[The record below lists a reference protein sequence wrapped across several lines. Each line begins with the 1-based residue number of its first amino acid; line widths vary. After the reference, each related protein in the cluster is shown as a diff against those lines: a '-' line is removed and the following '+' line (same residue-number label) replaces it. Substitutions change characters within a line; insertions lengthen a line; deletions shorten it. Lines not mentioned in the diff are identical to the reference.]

1 MSEDHSADQSSTFS
15 GIRWSSASQA
25 IVAATRLLSGIVLF
39 KLLSVE
45 VIGIAAMAHVV
56 TGFAH
61 QLRELGTRMA
71 IVQRPQINREILD
84 SAFFVNIAVGLGLAL
99 GVAAVSPLAT
109 AFYRD
114 EALLLPLLVLSVIF
128 PIGGLGQVHRALL
141 TREMLF
147 ARLGAIDAGA
157 ALVQAGLAIGLAW
170 GGWGIWSIVMGE
182 IGFAVVAVGAAWLLR
197 PWCPGLRVRRAAVR
211 ELLGFGANLM
221 GFNLANYFFQNA
233 DRLIIGRVLGA
244 EALGLYAFAQ
254 RLTLFPIRTLGS
266 ALSNVLVPRLSRDQN
281 DPESFERNF
290 VRASAGALLLAL
302 PVLGAL
308 AILIEPLVQIYDS
321 KWLPAV
327 VLVALLCPVGAVQS
341 VSRTLGPALIAR
353 GRPDVL
359 FRIGL
364 LVGSAVLLGS
374 LLGVRYGVVGVATAF
389 LASTSLTAVA
399 AFVITART
407 VEIRLAALGVG
418 LLPLLAIGSVTLTAM
433 LGMRFLLEAWG
444 IEPWIV
450 VATAG
455 SLGAVLYWRLVIAF
469 GSSVYQDLRRLL
481 GLTAAARPSPTAN

>member
-1 MSEDHSADQSSTFS
+1 MLGDRSADESSTFS

-25 IVAATRLLSGIVLF
+25 IVAATQLLSGIVLF

-71 IVQRPQINREILD
+71 IVQRPQIDREILD
-84 SAFFVNIAVGLGLAL
+84 SAFFINLAVGLGLAL
-99 GVAAVSPLAT
+99 GVAAASPLAS

-147 ARLGAIDAGA
+147 ARLGAADAVA
-157 ALVQAGLAIGLAW
+157 AIAQAVLAIGLASS
-170 GGWGIWSIVMGE
+170 GWGIWSIVMGE
-182 IGFAVVAVGAAWLLR
+182 IGFAVVAGGAPWLLR
-197 PWCPGLRVRRAAVR
+197 PWRPGLRVRRAAVR

-254 RLTLFPIRTLGS
+254 RLTLFPVRTLGS
-266 ALSNVLVPRLSRDQN
+266 ALSNVLVPRFSRDQN

-308 AILIEPLVQIYDS
+308 AILIEPLVQIYDP

-327 VLVALLCPVGAVQS
+327 ALVALLCPVGAIQS
-341 VSRTLGPALIAR
+341 ISRTLGPALIAR

-374 LLGVRYGVVGVATAF
+374 LLGVRYGVVGVAAAF
-389 LASTSLTAVA
+389 LASTSVTAVA

-407 VEIRLAALGVG
+407 VEIRLAALAVG

-444 IEPWIV
+444 IEPWAV
-450 VATAG
+450 VAVAG
-455 SLGAVLYWRLVIAF
+455 SFGAVLYWTLVIAF
-469 GSSVYQDLRRLL
+469 GPSVYQDLRRLL
-481 GLTAAARPSPTAN
+481 GLTAAARPSQTAS